1 MEIMPR
7 TPRVVE
13 DRREQIID
21 AAMRVFAQKGFT
33 KSTNKDVARE
43 AGITPGL
50 IYYYFESKEALL
62 KAVLEER
69 SPLHVVSTIT
79 PEMLELPPEIFMPML
94 LKRVLDVVES
104 EQFLSIIRVILPEVL
119 HNPEVAPFLN
129 SFAQRVLGFIES
141 YLRLQIVRGTLR
153 SDLNPDTTIHAL
165 IGSMVTLVGRRQFLH
180 DPQVTKYTHEEI
192 AQAVVATILHGIQAR

>member
-1 MEIMPR
+1 MPR
-7 TPRVVE
+7 TPKVVE

-21 AAMRVFAQKGFT
+21 AAMRVFAQKGFM

-69 SPLHVVSTIT
+69 SPIQVVATIT
-79 PEMLELPPEIFMPML
+79 PEMLEQPPDIFMPML
-94 LKRVLDVVES
+94 IKRVLDVVES
-104 EQFLSIIRVILPEVL
+104 EQFLGILRVMLPEIL
-119 HNPEVAPFLN
+119 HNPEVMPLLN
-129 SFAQRVLGFIES
+129 SFAQRVLSFIGS
-141 YLRLQIVRGTLR
+141 YLRIQIARGTLR
-153 SDLNPDTTIHAL
+153 ADLNPDITTHAL
-165 IGSMVTLVGRRQFLH
+165 IGSVVTLMGRRQLLH

-192 AQAVVATILHGIQAR
+192 AQSVVATILQGIQAH

>member
-1 MEIMPR
+1 MPR
-7 TPRVVE
+7 TPKVVE

-21 AAMRVFAQKGFT
+21 AAMRVFAQKGFM

-69 SPLHVVSTIT
+69 SPIQVVATIT
-79 PEMLELPPEIFMPML
+79 PEMLEQPPEVFMPML
-94 LKRVLDVVES
+94 IKRVLDVVES
-104 EQFLSIIRVILPEVL
+104 EQFLGILRVMLPEIL
-119 HNPEVAPFLN
+119 HNPEVMPLLN
-129 SFAQRVLGFIES
+129 SFAQRILGFIGS
-141 YLRLQIVRGTLR
+141 YLRIQIARGTLR
-153 SDLNPDTTIHAL
+153 ADLNPDITTHAL
-165 IGSMVTLVGRRQFLH
+165 IGSVVTLMGRRQLLH

-192 AQAVVATILHGIQAR
+192 AQSVVATILQGIQAH